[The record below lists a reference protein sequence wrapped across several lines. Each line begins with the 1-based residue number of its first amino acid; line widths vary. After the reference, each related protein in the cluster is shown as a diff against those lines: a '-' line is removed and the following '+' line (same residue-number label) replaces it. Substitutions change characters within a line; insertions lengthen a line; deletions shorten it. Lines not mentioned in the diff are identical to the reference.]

1 MRLLTHSEMNKTWN
15 WALTVALAG
24 FLFGFDTVVIS
35 GANDPIKELWPTSPW
50 FHGVFIMSMALW
62 GTVLGSLAGGIPT
75 KRLGRKK
82 TLVWVGILYLVSA
95 LGSGLATD
103 PYMFSFFRFLGGV
116 GVGAST
122 VAAPTYI
129 SEISTAKSRG
139 RLVALYQFNIVFGIL
154 IAYIS
159 NYLLAGFDGDN
170 DWRWMLGVEAIP
182 AALYCVLILGV
193 PKSPRWLVIQQNDEA
208 GALNTLKLIHNDPVK
223 AKAEFDTIK
232 NHTSFETSRKGVFSG
247 KYNKSLILAF
257 LLAFFNQ
264 LSGINFVLYYA
275 PDILKE
281 AGFVTTYTSPPEGT
295 SVLNNSES
303 APDNNE
309 DEHTSSDKVSAANE
323 TQAEKS
329 AESDSTKKDFAENDE
344 PDRSES
350 LLASVAIGGTNLLFT
365 FLGLFLIDRM
375 GRKSLMYIGS
385 AGYIISLAMVAYGF
399 YSGASA
405 GFNLFFILLFIASHA
420 VGQGAVIWVFIS
432 EIFPNNVRAAG
443 QAWGTGTHWV
453 FAALIT
459 MLGEV
464 VTDAFQGWM
473 IFTFFA
479 AFMVLQLLFTHFMM
493 PETKG
498 VSLEELQDQLTS
510 KDA

>member
-1 MRLLTHSEMNKTWN
+1 MNKTWN
-15 WALTVALAG
+15 WSLTVALAG

-35 GANDPIKELWPTSPW
+35 GANAPIKELWQTSAW

-75 KRLGRKK
+75 KRIGRKK
-82 TLVWVGILYLVSA
+82 TLIWVGVLYLVSA

-129 SEISTAKSRG
+129 SEISSTKSRG

-154 IAYIS
+154 IAFIS
-159 NYLLAGFDGDN
+159 NYLLDGVGGN
-170 DWRWMLGVEAIP
+170 SDWRWMLGVEALP
-182 AALYCVLILGV
+182 AALYCILIFGV
-193 PKSPRWLVIQQNDEA
+193 PNSPRWLVVQQNDEA
-208 GALNTLKLIHNDPVK
+208 GALPTLQLIHGDAGN
-223 AKAEFDTIK
+223 AQAELDAIK
-232 NHTSFETSRKGVFSG
+232 NHTSEESIRKGVFSG
-247 KYNKSLILAF
+247 KYNKSLLLAF

-264 LSGINFVLYYA
+264 LSGINFILYYA
-275 PDILKE
+275 PVILE
-281 AGFVTTYTSPPEGT
+281 NAGF
-295 SVLNNSES
+295 
-303 APDNNE
+303 A
-309 DEHTSSDKVSAANE
+309 SSD
-323 TQAEKS
+323 
-329 AESDSTKKDFAENDE
+329 
-344 PDRSES
+344 S
-350 LLASVAIGGTNLLFT
+350 LLSSISIGGTNLIFT
-365 FLGLFLIDRM
+365 FVGLYLIDRM

-385 AGYIISLAMVAYGF
+385 LGYIISLAMVAYGF
-399 YSGASA
+399 KTEASA
-405 GFNLFFILLFIASHA
+405 GFNLFFILTFIASHA

-432 EIFPNNVRAAG
+432 EIFPNSVRAAG

-459 MLGEV
+459 MLGEIV
-464 VTDAFQGWM
+464 IEAFPGWTV
-473 IFTFFA
+473 FAFFA

>member
-1 MRLLTHSEMNKTWN
+1 MNKTWN
-15 WALTVALAG
+15 WSLTVALAG

-35 GANDPIKELWPTSPW
+35 GANAPIKELWQTSAW

-75 KRLGRKK
+75 KRIGRKN
-82 TLVWVGILYLVSA
+82 TLIWVGVLYLMSA

-154 IAYIS
+154 IAFIS
-159 NYLLAGFDGDN
+159 NYLLDGFGGGN
-170 DWRWMLGVEAIP
+170 DWRWMLGVEALP
-182 AALYCVLILGV
+182 AALYCLLILGV
-193 PKSPRWLVIQQNDEA
+193 PNSPRWLMVERGDA
-208 GALNTLKLIHNDPVK
+208 SGALATLQLIHGDGDK
-223 AKAEFDTIK
+223 AQAELDAIK
-232 NHTSFETSRKGVFSG
+232 NHTSEEANRNGVFSG
-247 KYNKSLILAF
+247 KYNKSLLLAF

-264 LSGINFVLYYA
+264 LSGINFILYYA
-275 PDILKE
+275 PVILE
-281 AGFVTTYTSPPEGT
+281 NAGF
-295 SVLNNSES
+295 
-303 APDNNE
+303 A
-309 DEHTSSDKVSAANE
+309 SSD
-323 TQAEKS
+323 
-329 AESDSTKKDFAENDE
+329 
-344 PDRSES
+344 S
-350 LLASVAIGGTNLLFT
+350 LLSSISIGGTNLIFT
-365 FLGLFLIDRM
+365 FVGLYLIDRM

-385 AGYIISLAMVAYGF
+385 VGYIISLAMVAYGF
-399 YSGASA
+399 KTEASA
-405 GFNLFFILLFIASHA
+405 GFNLLFILTFIASHA

-432 EIFPNNVRAAG
+432 EIFPNSVRAAG

-464 VTDAFQGWM
+464 VIEAFPGWTV
-473 IFTFFA
+473 FAFFA

>member
-1 MRLLTHSEMNKTWN
+1 MKKLWN
-15 WALTVALAG
+15 WSLTVALAG

-35 GANDPIKELWPTSPW
+35 GANAPIKELWETSAW

-75 KRLGRKK
+75 KHFGRKN
-82 TLVWVGILYLVSA
+82 TLIWVGVLYLVSA

-154 IAYIS
+154 VAFIS
-159 NYLLAGFDGDN
+159 NYMLSGIGGAN
-170 DWRWMLGVEAIP
+170 DWRWMLGVEALP
-182 AALYCVLILGV
+182 AALYCLLILGV
-193 PKSPRWLVIQQNDEA
+193 PKSPRWLLVQKGDELN
-208 GALNTLKLIHNDPVK
+208 ALKTLKLLHNNDN
-223 AKAEFDTIK
+223 AALAELEMIK
-232 NHTSFETSRKGVFSG
+232 THREETTRGINVFSG
-247 KYNKSLILAF
+247 KYNRSLTLAF

-264 LSGINFVLYYA
+264 LSGINFILYYA
-275 PDILKE
+275 PVILE
-281 AGFVTTYTSPPEGT
+281 NAGF
-295 SVLNNSES
+295 
-303 APDNNE
+303 A
-309 DEHTSSDKVSAANE
+309 SSD
-323 TQAEKS
+323 
-329 AESDSTKKDFAENDE
+329 
-344 PDRSES
+344 S
-350 LLASVAIGGTNLLFT
+350 LLSSISIGGTNLLFT
-365 FLGLFLIDRM
+365 FVGLYLIDRM

-385 AGYIISLAMVAYGF
+385 VGYIISLAMVAYGF
-399 YSGASA
+399 KTEANAS
-405 GFNLFFILLFIASHA
+405 FNLFFILSFIASHA

-432 EIFPNNVRAAG
+432 EIFPNSVRAAG

-464 VTDAFQGWM
+464 VIESFPGWI
-473 IFTFFA
+473 IFAVFA

-498 VSLEELQDQLTS
+498 ISLEELQDELQS
-510 KDA
+510 N

>member
-1 MRLLTHSEMNKTWN
+1 MNKTWN
-15 WALTVALAG
+15 WSLTVALAG

-35 GANDPIKELWPTSPW
+35 GANAPIKELWQTSAW

-75 KRLGRKK
+75 KQIGRKK
-82 TLVWVGILYLVSA
+82 TLIWVGVLYLVSA

-129 SEISTAKSRG
+129 SEISSAKSRG

-154 IAYIS
+154 VAFIS
-159 NYLLAGFDGDN
+159 NYLLDGVGGN
-170 DWRWMLGVEAIP
+170 SDWRWMLGVEALP
-182 AALYCVLILGV
+182 AALYCLLIFGV
-193 PKSPRWLVIQQNDEA
+193 PNSPRWLVVQQNDKV
-208 GALNTLKLIHNDPVK
+208 GALSTLQLIHGDADK
-223 AKAEFDTIK
+223 AQAELDAIK
-232 NHTSFETSRKGVFSG
+232 NHTSEESSRNGVFSG
-247 KYNKSLILAF
+247 KYNKSLLLAF

-264 LSGINFVLYYA
+264 LSGINFILYYA
-275 PDILKE
+275 PVILE
-281 AGFVTTYTSPPEGT
+281 NAGF
-295 SVLNNSES
+295 
-303 APDNNE
+303 A
-309 DEHTSSDKVSAANE
+309 SSD
-323 TQAEKS
+323 
-329 AESDSTKKDFAENDE
+329 
-344 PDRSES
+344 S
-350 LLASVAIGGTNLLFT
+350 LLSSISIGGTNLIFT
-365 FLGLFLIDRM
+365 FVGLYLIDRM

-385 AGYIISLAMVAYGF
+385 VGYIISLAMVAYGF
-399 YSGASA
+399 KTEASA
-405 GFNLFFILLFIASHA
+405 GFNLFFILTFIASHA

-432 EIFPNNVRAAG
+432 EIFPNSVRAAG

-464 VTDAFQGWM
+464 VIEAFPGWTV
-473 IFTFFA
+473 FAFFA

-498 VSLEELQDQLTS
+498 ISLEELQDQLTS

>member
-1 MRLLTHSEMNKTWN
+1 MNKLWN
-15 WALTVALAG
+15 WSLTVALAG

-35 GANDPIKELWPTSPW
+35 GANAPIKELWQTSAW

-75 KRLGRKK
+75 KRIGRKN
-82 TLVWVGILYLVSA
+82 TLIWVGVLYLVSA

-154 IAYIS
+154 IAFIS
-159 NYLLAGFDGDN
+159 NYLLDGVGGSN
-170 DWRWMLGVEAIP
+170 DWRWMLGVEALP
-182 AALYCVLILGV
+182 AALYCLLILGV
-193 PKSPRWLVIQQNDEA
+193 PNSPRWLMVERGDA
-208 GALNTLKLIHNDPVK
+208 SGALQTLQLLHGDEGS
-223 AKAEFDTIK
+223 AKAELDTIK
-232 NHTSFETSRKGVFSG
+232 AHQSEEEASANVFSG
-247 KYNKSLILAF
+247 KYNKSLLLAF

-264 LSGINFVLYYA
+264 LSGINFILYYA
-275 PDILKE
+275 PVILE
-281 AGFVTTYTSPPEGT
+281 NAGF
-295 SVLNNSES
+295 
-303 APDNNE
+303 A
-309 DEHTSSDKVSAANE
+309 SSD
-323 TQAEKS
+323 
-329 AESDSTKKDFAENDE
+329 
-344 PDRSES
+344 S
-350 LLASVAIGGTNLLFT
+350 LLSSIAIGGTNLIFT
-365 FLGLFLIDRM
+365 FVGLYLIDRM

-385 AGYIISLAMVAYGF
+385 VGYIISLAMVAYGF
-399 YSGASA
+399 KTEAAA
-405 GFNLFFILLFIASHA
+405 GFNLFFILTFIASHA

-432 EIFPNNVRAAG
+432 EIFPNSVRAAG

-464 VTDAFQGWM
+464 VIEAFPGWTV
-473 IFTFFA
+473 FAFFA

>member
-1 MRLLTHSEMNKTWN
+1 MNKLWN
-15 WALTVALAG
+15 WSLTVALAG

-35 GANDPIKELWPTSPW
+35 GANAPIKELWQTSAW

-75 KRLGRKK
+75 KRIGRKN
-82 TLVWVGILYLVSA
+82 TLIWVGVLYLVSA

-154 IAYIS
+154 IAFIS
-159 NYLLAGFDGDN
+159 NYLLDGVGGSN
-170 DWRWMLGVEAIP
+170 DWRWMLGVEALP
-182 AALYCVLILGV
+182 AALYCLLILGV
-193 PKSPRWLVIQQNDEA
+193 PNSPRWLMVERGDA
-208 GALNTLKLIHNDPVK
+208 SGALQTLQLLHGDEGS
-223 AKAEFDTIK
+223 AKAELDTIK
-232 NHTSFETSRKGVFSG
+232 AHQSEEEESSNVFSG
-247 KYNKSLILAF
+247 KYNKSLLLAF

-264 LSGINFVLYYA
+264 LSGINFILYYA
-275 PDILKE
+275 PVILE
-281 AGFVTTYTSPPEGT
+281 NAGF
-295 SVLNNSES
+295 
-303 APDNNE
+303 A
-309 DEHTSSDKVSAANE
+309 SSD
-323 TQAEKS
+323 
-329 AESDSTKKDFAENDE
+329 
-344 PDRSES
+344 S
-350 LLASVAIGGTNLLFT
+350 LLSSIAIGGTNLIFT
-365 FLGLFLIDRM
+365 FVGVYLIDRM

-385 AGYIISLAMVAYGF
+385 VGYIISLAMVAYGF
-399 YSGASA
+399 KTEASA
-405 GFNLFFILLFIASHA
+405 GFNLFFILTFIASHA

-432 EIFPNNVRAAG
+432 EIFPNSVRAAG

-464 VTDAFQGWM
+464 VIEAFPGWTV
-473 IFTFFA
+473 FAFFA